1 MVEQNA
7 FALFL
12 VFLSATSAGLSAI
25 IGPLRAGIVALALAV
40 LTALVVWTR
49 LGRYL
54 GIRSF
59 AAQEPSTGYFR
70 RRASAAVLVT
80 VLIAGLAVINPLHG
94 GAASDLKDQAASS
107 ASVPRVVGI
116 HVGGGGTLVMNGGS
130 VVSSGTGIEVTE
142 GSTARLSRTPVVSGV
157 VDSFGGYGLA
167 KFWFVANLVVAL
179 AHASLAYP
187 VTPRPL

>member
-1 MVEQNA
+1 MKGRRRAATGAFRILDYPRNMVEQNA

-12 VFLSATSAGLSAI
+12 VFLSATSAGLLAM

-59 AAQEPSTGYFR
+59 AAQEPSTDYFR

-80 VLIAGLAVINPLHG
+80 VLIVGMAVINPLPG
-94 GAASDLKDQAASS
+94 GAASDLKDQEASS

-116 HVGGGGTLVMNGGS
+116 HVGGGGTLVMSGGS
-130 VVSSGTGIEVTE
+130 VVSSGTGIEVTD

-157 VDSFGGYGLA
+157 VDSFGDYGLA
-167 KFWFVANLVVAL
+167 KLW
-179 AHASLAYP
+179 
-187 VTPRPL
+187 